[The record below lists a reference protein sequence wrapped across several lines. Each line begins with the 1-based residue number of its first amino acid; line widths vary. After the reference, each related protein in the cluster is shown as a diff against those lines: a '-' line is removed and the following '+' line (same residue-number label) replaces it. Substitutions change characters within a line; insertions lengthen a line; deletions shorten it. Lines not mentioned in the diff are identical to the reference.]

1 VVEISPAI
9 ADAARHHFSDIN
21 GGVLDDPRVRLTL
34 ADGRNA
40 LLVSKERFDLIGME
54 LSSIWFAGASSLY
67 SLEYY
72 ELVRDHLAP
81 NGVFQQWVQLHH
93 MYPRDFATI
102 IGTLHQ
108 VFPHVALFYG
118 GGQGILLAKLEPF
131 DVDAERLRQ
140 LESRKAIRTRLG
152 DHALADLLDDLLLFG
167 PDVDDFIASVASE
180 EGRVVAALVSTDENV
195 YLEYATPRGNVLPW
209 HARERLVEQLRG
221 HRSRADYRSW
231 FSAF

>member
-1 VVEISPAI
+1 
-9 ADAARHHFSDIN
+9 
-21 GGVLDDPRVRLTL
+21 
-34 ADGRNA
+34 
-40 LLVSKERFDLIGME
+40 
-54 LSSIWFAGASSLY
+54 
-67 SLEYY
+67 
-72 ELVRDHLAP
+72 
-81 NGVFQQWVQLHH
+81 